1 MEGEDRPASCICNV
15 SFPTRGVAKHSCY
28 FPQLRQREVRRILL
42 PRTSVN
48 KPIRGRIAAVTRLH
62 DEEHHH
68 GHGDHGHT
76 HGAVDPTIATS
87 ERGIWAVKWSF
98 VGLLATALLQLAVVL
113 LSGSVALL
121 SDTIHNFGDAATA
134 VPLGIAFAL
143 TRLGAS
149 RRFTFGYGRVEDLAG
164 VMVVLIILF
173 SAGVAAYQAVE
184 RLIHPQQVGMLWAVA
199 VAALIGF
206 AGNEAVAVFRI
217 RVGRRIGSAALV
229 ADGYHARTDGW
240 TSLAVLAGATGVWL
254 GYPLA
259 DPVVGLLIAA
269 AILGIV
275 WQSGKAVFTRLLD
288 GVEPEAVEEIR
299 RAARE
304 VRGVEE
310 VSEVRARWLGHRL
323 HAEVNVAVDPDL
335 SVAEGHAIAR
345 EVNHRLLHHLGYLS
359 GAVIHVDPVQEAGEE
374 HHRVDAHSHDGLPTH
389 SH

>member
-1 MEGEDRPASCICNV
+1 MRRERGE
-15 SFPTRGVAKHSCY
+15 K
-28 FPQLRQREVRRILL
+28 Q
-42 PRTSVN
+42 
-48 KPIRGRIAAVTRLH
+48 
-62 DEEHHH
+62 EHRHAHPH
-68 GHGDHGHT
+68 GHREHGHT

-87 ERGIWAVKWSF
+87 ERGIWAIKWSF
-98 VGLLATALLQLAVVL
+98 VGLMATALLQLVVVL

-143 TRLGAS
+143 TRLGVS

-164 VMVVLIILF
+164 VLIVLIILF
-173 SAGVAAYQAVE
+173 SAVVAGYQAVE
-184 RLIHPQQVGMLWAVA
+184 RIINPQPVAFLWAVA
-199 VAALIGF
+199 AASLVGF
-206 AGNEAVAVFRI
+206 IGNEAVAVFRI
-217 RVGRRIGSAALV
+217 RVGREIGSAALV

-240 TSLAVLAGATGVWL
+240 TSLAVLAGALGVWL
-254 GYPLA
+254 GYPLS
-259 DPVVGLLIAA
+259 DPIVGLLIAA
-269 AILGIV
+269 AILVIV

-288 GVEPEAVEEIR
+288 GVEPEAIEEIR
-299 RAARE
+299 HAASH
-304 VRGVEE
+304 VPGVED

-345 EVNHRLLHHLGYLS
+345 EVDHQLLHHLSYLN

-374 HHRVDAHSHDGLPTH
+374 HHRIPAHSHDGLPPH